1 MEANVIKIDL
11 RTVRAS
17 EVRVALERLA
27 LATGDPAYQRAAR
40 AIMHQ
45 PSGRPPNKD
54 ARLIAE
60 AEALL
65 ETGGAS
71 SLWEA
76 CRLVARGYDP
86 YRRERSVAERL
97 RRKIVASKKLSR
109 K

>member
-1 MEANVIKIDL
+1 MEADFIVIN
-11 RTVRAS
+11 VRAVRAG
-17 EVRVALERLA
+17 EVCAALERLA
-27 LATGDPAYQRAAR
+27 LATGDPAYRRAAR

-60 AEALL
+60 AETLL

-76 CRLVARGYDP
+76 CRLVARGYAP
-86 YRRERSVAERL
+86 YQRERTVAERL
-97 RRKIVASKKLSR
+97 RRKIVASKKLS
-109 K
+109 